1 MSGLITEYLGAGL
14 ASARPAAPTLSTGA
28 SGQYVA
34 TDTGIISVWNG
45 SYWADVNGW
54 NLITE
59 TGAPI
64 RRATV
69 TITIATPG
77 VVTLNAHGF
86 AANQAVVFRT
96 TGALPTG
103 LALNTT
109 YYVRN
114 PTANTFEVS
123 ATVGGASINTTGAQS
138 GVHSAV
144 KAASWVF
151 SSAVASVN
159 FTNLSPYSELLILM
173 RSVTCSVSGLR
184 SIRVSDDN
192 GGSYYAG
199 TAYAFI
205 QEDGADSASSAISMH
220 GTVTTAARSGM
231 VGLKG
236 INMFGTVKPFET
248 INRTAFGGG
257 VFIGSLNPI
266 NAFQILNTSGGN
278 MTGGSIYVFA
288 K

>member
-14 ASARPAAPTLSTGA
+14 AAARPATPVLSTGA
-28 SGQYVA
+28 AGYYVA
-34 TDTGIISVWNG
+34 TDTGVISVWNG
-45 SYWADVNGW
+45 TFWSDLNGW
-54 NLITE
+54 NLLTE
-59 TGAPI
+59 TGTRILSA
-64 RRATV
+64 AA
-69 TITIATPG
+69 TITIALPG
-77 VVTLNAHGF
+77 VVTSNAHGF

-123 ATVGGASINTTGAQS
+123 ATVGGASINTSGVQS
-138 GVHSAV
+138 GTHSVV

-151 SSAVASVN
+151 STNVASVN
-159 FTNLSPYSELLILM
+159 FTNLSPYSELLVIM
-173 RSVTCSVSGLR
+173 RNVTCSVSGLR

-192 GGSYYAG
+192 GGSFYAG

-205 QEDGADSASSAISMH
+205 QEDGADSVSSAISMH
-220 GTVTTAARSGM
+220 GTVTTAARSGI

-236 INMFGTVKPFET
+236 INIFGTPKAFET

-257 VFIGSLNPI
+257 LFLGSLNPI

-278 MTGGSIYVFA
+278 LTGGSIFVFG